1 MENLLTF
8 YLERIFAIFPSGSSL
23 ATRIKRLE
31 GGVCWLATGQQPN
44 TAILKG
50 TTVPDNKLSQKSKY
64 LSCDP
69 KRHRD
74 RDSYSEQCRGPSFGP
89 HGPPHKQN
97 DPIFLHLG
105 DLVDHFNFVIHH
117 LCKNQI
123 VVISGLL
130 LNDGLWVK
138 TICWD
143 CTWVYFNVKWS
154 GHPPS
159 LWLR

>member
-1 MENLLTF
+1 MLTF

-69 KRHRD
+69 ERYRD

-89 HGPPHKQN
+89 HGPPQKQN
-97 DPIFLHLG
+97 DPMYLLVSWWG
-105 DLVDHFNFVIHH
+105 DGVGVDAYGQPDR
-117 LCKNQI
+117 K
-123 VVISGLL
+123 ISVLFTPSLRILGLL
-130 LNDGLWVK
+130 LNDGL
-138 TICWD
+138 
-143 CTWVYFNVKWS
+143 
-154 GHPPS
+154 
-159 LWLR
+159 

>member
-8 YLERIFAIFPSGSSL
+8 YLESIFAISPSGSSL

-89 HGPPHKQN
+89 HGPPHKPN

-105 DLVDHFNFVIHH
+105 DLVDHFNFDINIHH

-123 VVISGLL
+123 VVITGLL
-130 LNDGLWVK
+130 LNDGL
-138 TICWD
+138 
-143 CTWVYFNVKWS
+143 
-154 GHPPS
+154 
-159 LWLR
+159 

>member
-1 MENLLTF
+1 MLTF

-69 KRHRD
+69 ERHRD

-89 HGPPHKQN
+89 HGPPQKQN
-97 DPIFLHLG
+97 DPIFLSCVVTRNETLSGYRNYMALG
-105 DLVDHFNFVIHH
+105 GLRSHILALFCNFE
-117 LCKNQI
+117 
-123 VVISGLL
+123 
-130 LNDGLWVK
+130 
-138 TICWD
+138 
-143 CTWVYFNVKWS
+143 
-154 GHPPS
+154 
-159 LWLR
+159 

>member
-1 MENLLTF
+1 MPQLTNLRYLTQGPKPTRRQPTPELLSILGRYMLLEVEKFLTF

-69 KRHRD
+69 ERHRD
-74 RDSYSEQCRGPSFGP
+74 RDSYSERCRGPSFGP
-89 HGPPHKQN
+89 HGPPQK
-97 DPIFLHLG
+97 
-105 DLVDHFNFVIHH
+105 
-117 LCKNQI
+117 
-123 VVISGLL
+123 
-130 LNDGLWVK
+130 
-138 TICWD
+138 
-143 CTWVYFNVKWS
+143 
-154 GHPPS
+154 
-159 LWLR
+159 

>member
-1 MENLLTF
+1 MLLCGKFVDFLPGENICHLSLRLKF
-8 YLERIFAIFPSGSSL
+8 GNQDQKAGRGS
-23 ATRIKRLE
+23 R
-31 GGVCWLATGQQPN
+31 GQQPN

-89 HGPPHKQN
+89 HGPPQKQN

-105 DLVDHFNFVIHH
+105 DLVDHFNFDINIHH

-130 LNDGLWVK
+130 LNDGL
-138 TICWD
+138 
-143 CTWVYFNVKWS
+143 
-154 GHPPS
+154 
-159 LWLR
+159 